1 MYTPLA
7 PGYGTIPGP
16 GGDLLVSPDDARR
29 LGFEPPSFTPPESPV
44 PDGALAMPP
53 PDPMGAAPAIAPSA
67 PVSLAP
73 TPADEPAAPAPV
85 DPYLKAAA
93 PTPAPAASPDAPVPD
108 LSATTYADVLGE
120 QRAAM
125 GAQVK
130 AAATTAELQAQ
141 QAEQEAKAIEDRNAA
156 IAAKEDEFKAR
167 EADDQKRIADTTAL
181 YEAKVKEFADAKVD
195 RNKYKVSPL
204 AAIGVALS
212 GLGSAVKGQGDK
224 NPALDLLMRQI
235 DQYVEDGYRAK
246 AALGQEAGMLKD
258 RLGVLQDTAQN
269 TLASKNLAIA
279 GVTARTAREV
289 EAIAAKMQPGLKRDA
304 VNAFAAD
311 VQAKGAQALGDAVQ
325 LQHAEDRQK
334 EQLAQ
339 AERESRRQAA
349 SRAADR
355 AENARQFDLTLA
367 QNIAEKEAAREA
379 AMKTAT
385 TAADLAIAERAIP
398 DMFNADGT
406 PYQARTKEEAT
417 RIAKSFAAT
426 QTLND
431 RISELIRMKKASG
444 NKAAALKSGEWQKM
458 QANVA
463 DIQNSLRT
471 AFEMGT
477 LDKGSLEQMGKLM
490 GGDPMR
496 DGWTEAVLGGLYQD
510 GAEIGL
516 EQLRKNVTDR
526 FNTTANSMRMLGTT
540 YQRWTPPAEPEKAK
554 TDRISTLT
562 KDIEKAQTPDQ
573 IRASAEPGSFWSGAG
588 YVAGAIKSGRVDGGG
603 GRAETKWE
611 REALDK
617 AAAVGEGGLN
627 RITKDQR
634 KAIEEMAL
642 AAKVDIPADKRIELE
657 RLYQAG
663 DPDARKQL
671 EKLALAGRAK
681 QALVGLATGPRED
694 VAAAALETLANLGD
708 EQALAS
714 VAEARAGA
722 AKGGKAPVAGARE
735 LSAQEAAAAERA
747 AVAATAKAAA
757 TQKAIAAGTS
767 PLTLLA
773 DRARAGD
780 KAAIAGLE
788 KLSRGGDAADVDLGV
803 IRGNATTKKIA
814 MRELEAILSA
824 RGR

>member
-1 MYTPLA
+1 MYTPLG
-7 PGYGTIPGP
+7 PTYGTIPGP
-16 GGDLLVSPDDARR
+16 GGDLLVSPDDAKR
-29 LGFEPPSFTPPESPV
+29 LGFEPPSFTPPDSPV

-53 PDPMGAAPAIAPSA
+53 PDPMGAAPMLAPTA

-73 TPADEPAAPAPV
+73 TPADQPAAPAPV
-85 DPYLKAAA
+85 DPYPQAA
-93 PTPAPAASPDAPVPD
+93 PPSQAAPAETPVPD
-108 LSATTYADVLGE
+108 LSAATYADVLGE

-130 AAATTAELQAQ
+130 AAAGTAELQAQ

-167 EADDQKRIADTTAL
+167 EADDQKRISDTTAL

-195 RNKYKVSPL
+195 RSKYKVSPL

-269 TLASKNLAIA
+269 TLASKNLAVA

-311 VQAKGAQALGDAVQ
+311 VQAKGAEALGQAVQ
-325 LQHAEDRQK
+325 LQHAEDAQR
-334 EQLAQ
+334 LAREQ

-406 PYQARTKEEAT
+406 PYQARDKTEAAK
-417 RIAKSFAAT
+417 IAKSFAAT

-496 DGWTEAVLGGLYQD
+496 DGWGEVVLGKIYQD

-526 FNTTANSMRMLGTT
+526 FNTTANSMRLLGTE
-540 YQRWTPPAEPEKAK
+540 YKRWSPPAEPEKAEQ
-554 TDRISTLT
+554 DRIDVAM
-562 KDIEKAQTPDQ
+562 KDIRGDKTPDQ
-573 IRASAEPGSFWSGAG
+573 ILAGAKPGAFWSAAG
-588 YVAGAIKSGRVDGGG
+588 KVVGDGDSFGGRRVTNQERGAIAKV
-603 GRAETKWE
+603 EQ
-611 REALDK
+611 
-617 AAAVGEGGLN
+617 VGEGGLN
-627 RITKDQR
+627 RVTKEQR
-634 KAIEEMAL
+634 KLIDEL
-642 AAKVDIPADKRIELE
+642 AMTAKSDKPIGL
-657 RLYQAG
+657 
-663 DPDARKQL
+663 
-671 EKLALAGRAK
+671 RAK
-681 QALVGLATGPRED
+681 DSLVGLAADDSRPD
-694 VAAAALETLANLGD
+694 LAAAALETLANLGD

-722 AKGGKAPVAGARE
+722 AKGGKAPVSGARE

-747 AVAATAKAAA
+747 AVAQTAKTAAA
-757 TQKAIAAGTS
+757 QKAIAGGTS

-803 IRGNATTKKIA
+803 IRGNATAKKIA
-814 MRELEAILSA
+814 MRELEAILASK
-824 RGR
+824 GR

>member
-1 MYTPLA
+1 MYTPLT

-29 LGFEPPSFTPPESPV
+29 LGFEPPSFTPPDSPV

-53 PDPMGAAPAIAPSA
+53 PDPMGGAPMIAPVA

-73 TPADEPAAPAPV
+73 TPADQPAAPAPV
-85 DPYLKAAA
+85 DPYPQAA
-93 PTPAPAASPDAPVPD
+93 PPSQAAPAEAPVPD
-108 LSATTYADVLGE
+108 LSAATYADVLGE

-130 AAATTAELQAQ
+130 AAAGTAELQAQ

-167 EADDQKRIADTTAL
+167 EADDQKRISDTTAL

-269 TLASKNLAIA
+269 TLASKNLAVA

-304 VNAFAAD
+304 VHMFAAD
-311 VQAKGAQALGDAVQ
+311 VQAKGAEALGQAVQ
-325 LQHAEDRQK
+325 YQHAEDAQR
-334 EQLAQ
+334 LAREQ

-367 QNIAEKEAAREA
+367 QNIAEKEATRNA
-379 AMKTAT
+379 AIAAAKGT
-385 TAADLAIAERAIP
+385 TDLAIAERAIP

-406 PYQARTKEEAT
+406 PYQARDKTEAAK
-417 RIAKSFAAT
+417 IAKSFAAT

-496 DGWTEAVLGGLYQD
+496 DGWGEVVLGKIYQD

-526 FNTTANSMRMLGTT
+526 FNTTANSMRLLGTE
-540 YQRWTPPAEPEKAK
+540 YKRWSPPAEPDKAT
-554 TDRISTLT
+554 TDRIDTLA
-562 KDIEKAQTPDQ
+562 KDIQGDKTPDQ
-573 IRASAEPGSFWSGAG
+573 ILAGAKPGAFWSAAG
-588 YVAGAIKSGRVDGGG
+588 KVVGDGDSFGGRRVTNQERGAIAKV
-603 GRAETKWE
+603 EQ
-611 REALDK
+611 
-617 AAAVGEGGLN
+617 VGEGGLN
-627 RITKDQR
+627 RVTKTQR
-634 KAIEEMAL
+634 TAIDEL
-642 AAKVDIPADKRIELE
+642 ATVAKTDKPE
-657 RLYQAG
+657 A
-663 DPDARKQL
+663 A
-671 EKLALAGRAK
+671 RAK
-681 QALVGLATGPRED
+681 QTLIGLATGPRED

-722 AKGGKAPVAGARE
+722 AKGGKAPVSGARE

-747 AVAATAKAAA
+747 AVAQTAKTAAA
-757 TQKAIAAGTS
+757 QKAIAGGTS

-788 KLSRGGDAADVDLGV
+788 RLSRGGDAADVDLGV
-803 IRGNATTKKIA
+803 IRGNATAKKIA
-814 MRELEAILSA
+814 MRELEAILASK
-824 RGR
+824 GR

>member
-16 GGDLLVSPDDARR
+16 GGDLLVSPEDARR
-29 LGFEPPSFTPPESPV
+29 LGFEPPTFAPPESPV

-108 LSATTYADVLGE
+108 LSKTTYADVLGE

-195 RNKYKVSPL
+195 RNKYKVSPM

-212 GLGSAVKGQGDK
+212 GLGSAIKGQGDK

-269 TLASKNLAIA
+269 TLASKSLAVA

-311 VQAKGAQALGDAVQ
+311 VQAKGAEALGQAVQ
-325 LQHAEDRQK
+325 LQHAEDAQR
-334 EQLAQ
+334 LAREQ

-349 SRAADR
+349 QRAADR

-367 QNIAEKEAAREA
+367 QNIADKEATREA
-379 AMKTAT
+379 AMKAAT
-385 TAADLAIAERAIP
+385 NAADLAIAEREIP
-398 DMFNADGT
+398 DLKAADGSM
-406 PYQARTKEEAT
+406 YQARNKEEAAK
-417 RIAKSFAAT
+417 IAKSFAAT
-426 QTLND
+426 QTIND
-431 RISELIRMKKASG
+431 RISELMRMKAQYGDKA
-444 NKAAALKSGEWQKM
+444 KAMKSAEWQKM

-496 DGWTEAVLGGLYQD
+496 DGAAEALLGNLWQDSANNGLQ
-510 GAEIGL
+510 
-516 EQLRKNVTDR
+516 QLRKNVIDR
-526 FNTTANSMRMLGTT
+526 FNTTAETMRYSRGPKF
-540 YQRWTPPAEPEKAK
+540 QRWEPPREPDKAT
-554 TDRISTLT
+554 TDRIDTLA
-562 KDIEKAQTPDQ
+562 KDIQGEKTPDQ
-573 IRASAEPGSFWSGAG
+573 IIAGAKPGAFWSAAG
-588 YVAGAIKSGRVDGGG
+588 KVVGDGESFGGRRVTNQERGAIAKVQ
-603 GRAETKWE
+603 E
-611 REALDK
+611 
-617 AAAVGEGGLN
+617 VGEGGLN
-627 RITKDQR
+627 RVTKTQR
-634 KAIEEMAL
+634 AAL
-642 AAKVDIPADKRIELE
+642 DELATAAKTDKPE
-657 RLYQAG
+657 A
-663 DPDARKQL
+663 A
-671 EKLALAGRAK
+671 RAK
-681 QALVGLATGPRED
+681 QTLIGLATGPRED

-814 MRELEAILSA
+814 MRELEAILA
-824 RGR
+824 GKGR

>member
-29 LGFEPPSFTPPESPV
+29 LGFEPPSFTPPDSPV

-53 PDPMGAAPAIAPSA
+53 PDPMGAAPTIAPAA

-73 TPADEPAAPAPV
+73 TPADQPDAPAPV
-85 DPYLKAAA
+85 DPYPQAA
-93 PTPAPAASPDAPVPD
+93 PPPARDAAPAAPAEASVPD

-130 AAATTAELQAQ
+130 AAAGTAELQAQ
-141 QAEQEAKAIEDRNAA
+141 QAEQEAKAIEERNAA

-212 GLGSAVKGQGDK
+212 GLGSAIKGQGDK

-269 TLASKNLAIA
+269 TLASKSLAVA

-311 VQAKGAQALGDAVQ
+311 VQAKGAEALGQAVQ
-325 LQHAEDRQK
+325 LQHAEDAQR
-334 EQLAQ
+334 LAREQ

-417 RIAKSFAAT
+417 KIAKSFAAT

-526 FNTTANSMRMLGTT
+526 FNTTANSMRMLGTK
-540 YQRWTPPAEPEKAK
+540 YKRWEPPREPDKAT
-554 TDRISTLT
+554 TDRIDTLA
-562 KDIEKAQTPDQ
+562 KDIQGEKTPDQ
-573 IRASAEPGSFWSGAG
+573 IIAGAKPGAFWSAAG
-588 YVAGAIKSGRVDGGG
+588 KVVGDGESFGGRRVTNQERGAIAKVQ
-603 GRAETKWE
+603 E
-611 REALDK
+611 
-617 AAAVGEGGLN
+617 VGEGGLN
-627 RITKDQR
+627 RVTKTQR
-634 KAIEEMAL
+634 AAL
-642 AAKVDIPADKRIELE
+642 DELATAAKTDKPE
-657 RLYQAG
+657 A
-663 DPDARKQL
+663 A
-671 EKLALAGRAK
+671 RAK
-681 QALVGLATGPRED
+681 QTLIGLATGPRED

-714 VAEARAGA
+714 VAEARAGS

-757 TQKAIAAGTS
+757 TQKALAAGTS